1 MLFTKR
7 KVKMAGHWPSYYYF
21 FLFAFVM
28 IFMDRNKVVRK
39 GLKM

>member
-7 KVKMAGHWPSYYYF
+7 KVKMAGYWPSYYNF